1 MQNWDDLKFCLAL
14 ERYQTMTAAARA
26 LGTNTATVSRRID
39 RLTEEAG
46 EPLFLRDNTQWR
58 ATDMGRELAQIA
70 LRIEDRI
77 SRAATETTEQQKTQI
92 LRINANEATLN
103 AQLVQNIASFSEN
116 YHDLNLTLSS
126 RQASLAYGETDIVL
140 THVAPTEGRIIRKK
154 VGAYACGPTATPCWR
169 HRQQDGLQR
178 PTVWMKPLKYR
189 IFLQNSGTCRNSR
202 CIPWI

>member
-26 LGTNTATVSRRID
+26 VGTNTATVSRRID

-77 SRAATETTEQQKTQI
+77 SRAATETMEQQRSDVERITCSKHRKFFRKLSQLEFDTQ
-92 LRINANEATLN
+92 
-103 AQLVQNIASFSEN
+103 
-116 YHDLNLTLSS
+116 LSPS
-126 RQASLAYGETDIVL
+126 
-140 THVAPTEGRIIRKK
+140 
-154 VGAYACGPTATPCWR
+154 
-169 HRQQDGLQR
+169 
-178 PTVWMKPLKYR
+178 KPRL
-189 IFLQNSGTCRNSR
+189 
-202 CIPWI
+202 W

>member
-77 SRAATETTEQQKTQI
+77 SRAAIETMEQQKTQI
-92 LRINANEATLN
+92 LRINANEATLS
-103 AQLVQNIASFSEN
+103 AQLAQNIASFSAN

-126 RQASLAYGETDIVL
+126 RQASLAYG
-140 THVAPTEGRIIRKK
+140 
-154 VGAYACGPTATPCWR
+154 
-169 HRQQDGLQR
+169 
-178 PTVWMKPLKYR
+178 
-189 IFLQNSGTCRNSR
+189 
-202 CIPWI
+202 

>member
-58 ATDMGRELAQIA
+58 ATGMGRELAQIA

-77 SRAATETTEQQKTQI
+77 SRAASETMDHQKDFFC
-92 LRINANEATLN
+92 A
-103 AQLVQNIASFSEN
+103 
-116 YHDLNLTLSS
+116 
-126 RQASLAYGETDIVL
+126 
-140 THVAPTEGRIIRKK
+140 
-154 VGAYACGPTATPCWR
+154 
-169 HRQQDGLQR
+169 
-178 PTVWMKPLKYR
+178 
-189 IFLQNSGTCRNSR
+189 
-202 CIPWI
+202 